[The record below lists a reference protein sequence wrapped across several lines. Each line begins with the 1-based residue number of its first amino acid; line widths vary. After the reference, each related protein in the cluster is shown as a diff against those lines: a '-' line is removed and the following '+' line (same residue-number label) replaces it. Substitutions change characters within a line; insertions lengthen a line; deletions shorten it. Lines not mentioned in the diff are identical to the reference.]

1 MIINCHTDINLFI
14 DKPMPKVSQKVGLE
28 IAEQLFAELDK
39 PANIGSNGIGLAAN
53 QVGIEAAVAVIN
65 VTEPLIL
72 INPTIV
78 DIWGKIPFKREGCL
92 SYPGTWINT
101 VRYKNIIIQTAQEES
116 NWYFSGLD
124 ETKLLEAG
132 AVQHEIDHLNG
143 KTILDH
149 KNKPIST
156 NKTPNRN
163 DPCPCDSG
171 KKYKKC
177 CL

>member
-1 MIINCHTDINLFI
+1 
-14 DKPMPKVSQKVGLE
+14 MPKVTVKQGMK
-28 IAEQLFAELDK
+28 IAEQLFEELEK

-53 QVGIEAAVAVIN
+53 QIGIEAAVAVIN

-72 INPTIV
+72 INPEIV
-78 DIWGKIPFKREGCL
+78 DVWGKTPFKREGCL
-92 SYPGTWINT
+92 SYPGTWVNT
-101 VRYKNIIIQTAQEES
+101 VRYKNVIIRTAQDES

-124 ETKLLEAG
+124 DKTILEAV

-149 KNKPIST
+149 KKKPVRV
-156 NKTPNRN
+156 KN
-163 DPCPCDSG
+163 DPGRNELCPCKSG

>member
-78 DIWGKIPFKREGCL
+78 DIW
-92 SYPGTWINT
+92 
-101 VRYKNIIIQTAQEES
+101 
-116 NWYFSGLD
+116 
-124 ETKLLEAG
+124 
-132 AVQHEIDHLNG
+132 
-143 KTILDH
+143 
-149 KNKPIST
+149 
-156 NKTPNRN
+156 
-163 DPCPCDSG
+163 
-171 KKYKKC
+171 
-177 CL
+177 